1 MLYRRAFDYFSWV
14 SGRSHDRDENHSVVF
29 EVSNGAKR
37 NVPKGETSKCA
48 LPFVRE
54 ILRIFLISMIL
65 GVLTLCEALT
75 KLKAYEQKSQ
85 AG

>member
-48 LPFVRE
+48 LPFVRDMGE
-54 ILRIFLISMIL
+54 DILDWHDLRGLDLRL
-65 GVLTLCEALT
+65 GFN
-75 KLKAYEQKSQ
+75 
-85 AG
+85 